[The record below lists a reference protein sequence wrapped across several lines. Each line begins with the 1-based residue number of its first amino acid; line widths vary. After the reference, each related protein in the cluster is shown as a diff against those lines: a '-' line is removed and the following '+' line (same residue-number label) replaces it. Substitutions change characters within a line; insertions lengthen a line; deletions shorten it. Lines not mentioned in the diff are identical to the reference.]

1 MHGSTLRDRPQ
12 RLCNSKPMTAFVTVL
27 FASFLASH
35 AHAVPPAAATEV
47 AELQAALGE
56 GGLEDAQEVGL
67 ALRRL
72 GLATVPEVGL
82 LDAAERLEL
91 TEHLKTAEI
100 SLGDRARLRR
110 MTALTGRAH
119 DGDPTESPEMWEQD
133 SGRAWTRP
141 YISDGQAQ
149 TRRAQQDGRDE
160 SATNKQLKNQAE
172 AHAGTAQPG
181 SGQASGSGISSD
193 SAPSFASDNL
203 SCADIRQNVYYF
215 LA

>member
-1 MHGSTLRDRPQ
+1 MVT
-12 RLCNSKPMTAFVTVL
+12 FVTVL
-27 FASFLASH
+27 FACFLASH
-35 AHAVPPAAATEV
+35 ARAVPPPVAAAAGL

-72 GLATVPEVGL
+72 GLATVLEVGL

-119 DGDPTESPEMWEQD
+119 DGDPAESPETWEQD
-133 SGRAWTRP
+133 SGSAWTRP

-149 TRRAQQDGRDE
+149 TRRAQQDGRDDE
-160 SATNKQLKNQAE
+160 SATNKQLKTQAE

-193 SAPSFASDNL
+193 SASSFASNNL
-203 SCADIRQNVYYF
+203 SCVDIRQMLI

>member
-1 MHGSTLRDRPQ
+1 MVT
-12 RLCNSKPMTAFVTVL
+12 FVTVL
-27 FASFLASH
+27 FACFLASH
-35 AHAVPPAAATEV
+35 ARAVPPAAAAGL

-72 GLATVPEVGL
+72 GLATVLEVGL

-133 SGRAWTRP
+133 SGSAWTRP

-149 TRRAQQDGRDE
+149 MRRAQQDGRDE

-193 SAPSFASDNL
+193 SASSFASNNL
-203 SCADIRQNVYYF
+203 SCVDIRQMPTTCLVQSTCS
-215 LA
+215 

>member
-1 MHGSTLRDRPQ
+1 MA
-12 RLCNSKPMTAFVTVL
+12 AFVTVL
-27 FASFLASH
+27 FACFLASH
-35 AHAVPPAAATEV
+35 ARAVPPVPAAV
-47 AELQAALGE
+47 LAELQAALGE

-72 GLATVPEVGL
+72 GLATVLEVGL

-119 DGDPTESPEMWEQD
+119 DGDPTESPEMWEPD
-133 SGRAWTRP
+133 SGSAWARP

-149 TRRAQQDGRDE
+149 MRRAQQDGRVDE
-160 SATNKQLKNQAE
+160 STTNKQLKTQAE

>member
-1 MHGSTLRDRPQ
+1 MVT
-12 RLCNSKPMTAFVTVL
+12 FVTVL
-27 FASFLASH
+27 FACFLASH
-35 AHAVPPAAATEV
+35 ARAVPPASAGL
-47 AELQAALGE
+47 AELQTALGE
-56 GGLEDAQEVGL
+56 GGLEDAQEAGL

-72 GLATVPEVGL
+72 GLATVPDVGL
-82 LDAAERLEL
+82 LDATERLEL

-133 SGRAWTRP
+133 SGSAWTRP

-149 TRRAQQDGRDE
+149 MRRAQQDGRDE
-160 SATNKQLKNQAE
+160 STATNKQLKTQAE

-193 SAPSFASDNL
+193 SASSFASNSL
-203 SCADIRQNVYYF
+203 SCVDIRQMPTTCLVQSTCS
-215 LA
+215 

>member
-1 MHGSTLRDRPQ
+1 MA
-12 RLCNSKPMTAFVTVL
+12 AFATVL
-27 FASFLASH
+27 FACFLHTSSH
-35 AHAVPPAAATEV
+35 ARAAVPPVPAAV
-47 AELQAALGE
+47 LAELQAALGE

-72 GLATVPEVGL
+72 GLATVLEVGL

-133 SGRAWTRP
+133 SGSAWTRP

-149 TRRAQQDGRDE
+149 MRRAQQDGRDE
-160 SATNKQLKNQAE
+160 SITNKQLKTQAE

-193 SAPSFASDNL
+193 NASSLAFNDL
-203 SCADIRQNVYYF
+203 FCVDIRQMPTTCLVQSTCS
-215 LA
+215 

>member
-1 MHGSTLRDRPQ
+1 MA
-12 RLCNSKPMTAFVTVL
+12 AFVTVL
-27 FASFLASH
+27 FACFLASH
-35 AHAVPPAAATEV
+35 ARAVPPVPAAV
-47 AELQAALGE
+47 LAELQAALGE

-72 GLATVPEVGL
+72 GLATVLEVGL

-91 TEHLKTAEI
+91 MEHLKTAEI

-119 DGDPTESPEMWEQD
+119 DGDRPMESPEMWEQD

-149 TRRAQQDGRDE
+149 MRRAQQDGRDE
-160 SATNKQLKNQAE
+160 SATDKQLKTQAE
-172 AHAGTAQPG
+172 AHASTAQPG

-193 SAPSFASDNL
+193 SASSFASNNL
-203 SCADIRQNVYYF
+203 SCVDIRQMPTTCLVQSTCS
-215 LA
+215 

>member
-1 MHGSTLRDRPQ
+1 MVT
-12 RLCNSKPMTAFVTVL
+12 FVTVL
-27 FASFLASH
+27 FACFLASH
-35 AHAVPPAAATEV
+35 ARAVPPVPAAV
-47 AELQAALGE
+47 LAELQAALGE

-72 GLATVPEVGL
+72 GLATVLEVGL

-149 TRRAQQDGRDE
+149 MRRAQQDGRDE
-160 SATNKQLKNQAE
+160 STTNKQLKTQAE

-193 SAPSFASDNL
+193 SASSFASNNL
-203 SCADIRQNVYYF
+203 SCVDIRQMPTTCLVQSTCS
-215 LA
+215 

>member
-1 MHGSTLRDRPQ
+1 MA
-12 RLCNSKPMTAFVTVL
+12 AFVTVL
-27 FASFLASH
+27 FASCFLTSH
-35 AHAVPPAAATEV
+35 ACAVPPVPAAV
-47 AELQAALGE
+47 LAELQAALGE

-72 GLATVPEVGL
+72 GLATVLEVGL

-133 SGRAWTRP
+133 SGSAWTRP

-149 TRRAQQDGRDE
+149 MRRAQQDGRDE
-160 SATNKQLKNQAE
+160 SATNKQLKTQAE
-172 AHAGTAQPG
+172 AHADTAQPG
-181 SGQASGSGISSD
+181 SGDEASGSGISSD
-193 SAPSFASDNL
+193 SASIFI
-203 SCADIRQNVYYF
+203 CFQ
-215 LA
+215 

>member
-1 MHGSTLRDRPQ
+1 MA
-12 RLCNSKPMTAFVTVL
+12 AFVTVL
-27 FASFLASH
+27 FACFLASH
-35 AHAVPPAAATEV
+35 ARAVPPVPAAV
-47 AELQAALGE
+47 LAELQAALGEGGLE

-133 SGRAWTRP
+133 SGSAWTRP

-149 TRRAQQDGRDE
+149 MRRAQQDGRDE

-193 SAPSFASDNL
+193 SASSFASNNL
-203 SCADIRQNVYYF
+203 SCVDIRQMPTTCLVQSTCS
-215 LA
+215 

>member
-1 MHGSTLRDRPQ
+1 M
-12 RLCNSKPMTAFVTVL
+12 AVFVTVL
-27 FASFLASH
+27 FAYCACFLASH
-35 AHAVPPAAATEV
+35 ARAVPPVPAAV
-47 AELQAALGE
+47 LAELQAALGE

-72 GLATVPEVGL
+72 GLATVLEVGL

-91 TEHLKTAEI
+91 TGHLKTAEI

-149 TRRAQQDGRDE
+149 MRRAQQDGRDE
-160 SATNKQLKNQAE
+160 SITNKQLKTQAE

-193 SAPSFASDNL
+193 SASSFASNNL
-203 SCADIRQNVYYF
+203 SCVDIRQMPTTCLVQSTCS
-215 LA
+215 

>member
-1 MHGSTLRDRPQ
+1 MA
-12 RLCNSKPMTAFVTVL
+12 AFVTVL
-27 FASFLASH
+27 FACFLASH
-35 AHAVPPAAATEV
+35 ARAVPPVPATAL

-72 GLATVPEVGL
+72 GLATVLEVGL

-91 TEHLKTAEI
+91 TEHLKIAEI

-119 DGDPTESPEMWEQD
+119 DGDPTESSEMWEQD
-133 SGRAWTRP
+133 SGSAWTRP

-149 TRRAQQDGRDE
+149 MRRAQQDGRDE
-160 SATNKQLKNQAE
+160 STTNTQLETQAE

-181 SGQASGSGISSD
+181 TSGQASGSGISSD
-193 SAPSFASDNL
+193 SASSFASNNL
-203 SCADIRQNVYYF
+203 SCVYIRQMPTTCLVQSTSVVKQ
-215 LA
+215 

>member
-1 MHGSTLRDRPQ
+1 MA
-12 RLCNSKPMTAFVTVL
+12 AFVTVL
-27 FASFLASH
+27 FACFLASH
-35 AHAVPPAAATEV
+35 ARAVPPVPAAAL

-56 GGLEDAQEVGL
+56 GELEDAQEVGI

-72 GLATVPEVGL
+72 GLATALEVGL

-110 MTALTGRAH
+110 MTALTGRVH

-133 SGRAWTRP
+133 SGSAWTRP

-149 TRRAQQDGRDE
+149 MRRAQQDARDE
-160 SATNKQLKNQAE
+160 STTNKQLKTQAE

-181 SGQASGSGISSD
+181 TSGQASGSGISSD
-193 SAPSFASDNL
+193 SASSFASNNL
-203 SCADIRQNVYYF
+203 SCVDIRPMSTTCLVQSIS
-215 LA
+215 

>member
-1 MHGSTLRDRPQ
+1 MVT
-12 RLCNSKPMTAFVTVL
+12 FVTVL
-27 FASFLASH
+27 FACFLASH
-35 AHAVPPAAATEV
+35 ARAVPPAAAAGL

-72 GLATVPEVGL
+72 GLATVLEVEL

-110 MTALTGRAH
+110 MTALTGRVH

-133 SGRAWTRP
+133 SGSAWTRP

-149 TRRAQQDGRDE
+149 TRPAQQDGRDE
-160 SATNKQLKNQAE
+160 STTNKQLKTQAE
-172 AHAGTAQPG
+172 AHAGAAQPG

-193 SAPSFASDNL
+193 SASSFAFNSL
-203 SCADIRQNVYYF
+203 SCVDIRQMPTTCLVQSTCS
-215 LA
+215 

>member
-1 MHGSTLRDRPQ
+1 M
-12 RLCNSKPMTAFVTVL
+12 TVL
-27 FASFLASH
+27 FACFLAGH
-35 AHAVPPAAATEV
+35 ARAMSPAAAGL

-67 ALRRL
+67 ALRRI
-72 GLATVPEVGL
+72 GLATVLEVGL

-91 TEHLKTAEI
+91 TGYLKTAEI

-119 DGDPTESPEMWEQD
+119 DGDPTEAPEMWEPD
-133 SGRAWTRP
+133 SGSAWTRP
-141 YISDGQAQ
+141 YMSDGQAQ
-149 TRRAQQDGRDE
+149 MRRAQQDGRRDE
-160 SATNKQLKNQAE
+160 STTNKQLKTQAE

-193 SAPSFASDNL
+193 SASSFAFNNL
-203 SCADIRQNVYYF
+203 SCVDIRQMPTTCLVQSTCS
-215 LA
+215 

>member
-1 MHGSTLRDRPQ
+1 M
-12 RLCNSKPMTAFVTVL
+12 AVL
-27 FASFLASH
+27 FACFLASR
-35 AHAVPPAAATEV
+35 AHAMPPAAAGL

-56 GGLEDAQEVGL
+56 GGLQDAQEVGL

-72 GLATVPEVGL
+72 GLATVLEVGL
-82 LDAAERLEL
+82 LDAAEQLEL
-91 TEHLKTAEI
+91 TEHFKTAEI

-133 SGRAWTRP
+133 SGSAWTRP
-141 YISDGQAQ
+141 CISDGQAQ

-160 SATNKQLKNQAE
+160 SDESTITNKQLKTQAE

-193 SAPSFASDNL
+193 SASSFASNNL
-203 SCADIRQNVYYF
+203 SCVDIRQMPTTCLVQSTCS
-215 LA
+215 

>member
-1 MHGSTLRDRPQ
+1 MA
-12 RLCNSKPMTAFVTVL
+12 AFVAVL
-27 FASFLASH
+27 FACFLASH
-35 AHAVPPAAATEV
+35 ARAVPPAAGAAGL

-72 GLATVPEVGL
+72 GLATVLEVGL

-119 DGDPTESPEMWEQD
+119 DGDPTESPEMWEPD
-133 SGRAWTRP
+133 SGSAWTRP

-149 TRRAQQDGRDE
+149 MRRAQQDGRDE
-160 SATNKQLKNQAE
+160 STTNKQLKTQAE

-193 SAPSFASDNL
+193 SASSFASNNL
-203 SCADIRQNVYYF
+203 SCVDIRQMPTTCLVQSTSVVKQ
-215 LA
+215 

>member
-1 MHGSTLRDRPQ
+1 MA
-12 RLCNSKPMTAFVTVL
+12 AFVTVM
-27 FASFLASH
+27 FACFLASH
-35 AHAVPPAAATEV
+35 ARAVPPAPAAGL

-56 GGLEDAQEVGL
+56 VGLEDAQEVGL

-91 TEHLKTAEI
+91 TEHLKTAKI

-110 MTALTGRAH
+110 MTALTAGRAH
-119 DGDPTESPEMWEQD
+119 DGDPTESPEMWEPD
-133 SGRAWTRP
+133 SGSAWARP

-160 SATNKQLKNQAE
+160 STTNKQLETQAE

-193 SAPSFASDNL
+193 SASSFASNNL
-203 SCADIRQNVYYF
+203 SCVDIRQMPTTC
-215 LA
+215 L

>member
-1 MHGSTLRDRPQ
+1 MVPL
-12 RLCNSKPMTAFVTVL
+12 VTVL
-27 FASFLASH
+27 FACFLTSH
-35 AHAVPPAAATEV
+35 AHAVPPARA
-47 AELQAALGE
+47 AELAELKAALGE
-56 GGLEDAQEVGL
+56 GGLEDTQEVGL

-72 GLATVPEVGL
+72 GLATVLEVGL

-119 DGDPTESPEMWEQD
+119 DGDPTESPEMWEHG
-133 SGRAWTRP
+133 SGSAWIRP

-149 TRRAQQDGRDE
+149 MRRAQQDGRDE
-160 SATNKQLKNQAE
+160 SATNKQLKNQVE
-172 AHAGTAQPG
+172 AHASTAQPG

-193 SAPSFASDNL
+193 SASSFASNNL
-203 SCADIRQNVYYF
+203 SCVDIRQMPTTCLVQSTCS
-215 LA
+215 

>member
-1 MHGSTLRDRPQ
+1 MA
-12 RLCNSKPMTAFVTVL
+12 AFVTVL
-27 FASFLASH
+27 FACFLASH
-35 AHAVPPAAATEV
+35 ARAVPPAAAGL

-56 GGLEDAQEVGL
+56 GGLEDAQVVGL

-72 GLATVPEVGL
+72 GLATMLEVGL

-110 MTALTGRAH
+110 VTALTGRAH
-119 DGDPTESPEMWEQD
+119 KHGDPTESPEMWEQD
-133 SGRAWTRP
+133 PGRALTRP
-141 YISDGQAQ
+141 YISDRQAQ
-149 TRRAQQDGRDE
+149 MRRAQQDGRDE
-160 SATNKQLKNQAE
+160 SATNTQLNNQAE

-181 SGQASGSGISSD
+181 IGQASGSGISSD
-193 SAPSFASDNL
+193 SASSFASNNL
-203 SCADIRQNVYYF
+203 SLS

>member
-1 MHGSTLRDRPQ
+1 MA
-12 RLCNSKPMTAFVTVL
+12 AFVTVL
-27 FASFLASH
+27 FACFLASH
-35 AHAVPPAAATEV
+35 ARAVPPVPAAV
-47 AELQAALGE
+47 LAELQAALGE

-82 LDAAERLEL
+82 LDAAEWLEL

-133 SGRAWTRP
+133 SGRATWTRP
-141 YISDGQAQ
+141 YIYDGQAQ
-149 TRRAQQDGRDE
+149 MRRAQQNGRDE

-172 AHAGTAQPG
+172 AHASTAQPG

-193 SAPSFASDNL
+193 SASSFASNNL
-203 SCADIRQNVYYF
+203 SYVLDN
-215 LA
+215 

>member
-1 MHGSTLRDRPQ
+1 MA
-12 RLCNSKPMTAFVTVL
+12 AFVTVL
-27 FASFLASH
+27 FACFLASH
-35 AHAVPPAAATEV
+35 ARAVPPVPATV
-47 AELQAALGE
+47 LAELQASLGE

-119 DGDPTESPEMWEQD
+119 DGDPTESPKMWEQD

-149 TRRAQQDGRDE
+149 MRRAQQDGRDE

-193 SAPSFASDNL
+193 SASSFASNNL
-203 SCADIRQNVYYF
+203 SCVDIRQMPTTCLVQSTCS
-215 LA
+215 

>member
-1 MHGSTLRDRPQ
+1 MVT
-12 RLCNSKPMTAFVTVL
+12 FVTVL
-27 FASFLASH
+27 FACFLASH
-35 AHAVPPAAATEV
+35 ARAVPPAAAAGL

-72 GLATVPEVGL
+72 GLATVLEVGL

-133 SGRAWTRP
+133 SGSAWTRP

-149 TRRAQQDGRDE
+149 MRRAQQDGRDE
-160 SATNKQLKNQAE
+160 SATNKPLETQAE

-193 SAPSFASDNL
+193 SASSFASNNL
-203 SCADIRQNVYYF
+203 SCVIV
-215 LA
+215 

>member
-1 MHGSTLRDRPQ
+1 MVT
-12 RLCNSKPMTAFVTVL
+12 FVTVL
-27 FASFLASH
+27 FACFLASH
-35 AHAVPPAAATEV
+35 ARAVPPAAAAGL

-67 ALRRL
+67 ALRRV
-72 GLATVPEVGL
+72 GLATVLEVGL

-91 TEHLKTAEI
+91 NEHLKTAEI

-110 MTALTGRAH
+110 MAALTGRAH

-133 SGRAWTRP
+133 SGSAWTRP

-149 TRRAQQDGRDE
+149 MRRAQQDGRDE
-160 SATNKQLKNQAE
+160 SITNKQLKTQAE

-193 SAPSFASDNL
+193 SASSFASNNL
-203 SCADIRQNVYYF
+203 SCVDIRQMPTTCLVQSTCS
-215 LA
+215 

>member
-1 MHGSTLRDRPQ
+1 MA
-12 RLCNSKPMTAFVTVL
+12 AFVTVL
-27 FASFLASH
+27 FACFLASH
-35 AHAVPPAAATEV
+35 ARAVPPVPAAV
-47 AELQAALGE
+47 LAELQAALGE

-72 GLATVPEVGL
+72 GLATVLEVGL

-149 TRRAQQDGRDE
+149 MRRAQQDGRDE
-160 SATNKQLKNQAE
+160 STATNKQLKTQAE

-193 SAPSFASDNL
+193 SASSFASNNL
-203 SCADIRQNVYYF
+203 SCVDIRHPTTCLVQSTCTSMR
-215 LA
+215 

>member
-1 MHGSTLRDRPQ
+1 MVT
-12 RLCNSKPMTAFVTVL
+12 FVSVL
-27 FASFLASH
+27 FACLLASH
-35 AHAVPPAAATEV
+35 ARAVPPAAAAGL

-72 GLATVPEVGL
+72 RVATVLEVGL
-82 LDAAERLEL
+82 LDAAERFEL

-119 DGDPTESPEMWEQD
+119 AADPTESPEMWEQD

-141 YISDGQAQ
+141 YISDGQVQ
-149 TRRAQQDGRDE
+149 MRRAQQDGRDE
-160 SATNKQLKNQAE
+160 SATNKQLKTQAE
-172 AHAGTAQPG
+172 AYAGTAQPS

-193 SAPSFASDNL
+193 SASSFASNNL
-203 SCADIRQNVYYF
+203 SCVDVNLNL

>member
-1 MHGSTLRDRPQ
+1 MA
-12 RLCNSKPMTAFVTVL
+12 AFVTVL
-27 FASFLASH
+27 FTCFLASH
-35 AHAVPPAAATEV
+35 ARAVPPAFAGL
-47 AELQAALGE
+47 AELQSALGE

-72 GLATVPEVGL
+72 GLATVLEVEL
-82 LDAAERLEL
+82 LDRAERLEL

-110 MTALTGRAH
+110 MTALAPGRAH

-133 SGRAWTRP
+133 SGSASTRP
-141 YISDGQAQ
+141 CISDGQAQ
-149 TRRAQQDGRDE
+149 MRRAQQDGRDE
-160 SATNKQLKNQAE
+160 STTNTQLKTQAE

-193 SAPSFASDNL
+193 SASSFASNNL
-203 SCADIRQNVYYF
+203 SCVDIRQMPTTCLVQSTCS
-215 LA
+215 

>member
-1 MHGSTLRDRPQ
+1 MA
-12 RLCNSKPMTAFVTVL
+12 AFVTVL
-27 FASFLASH
+27 FACLILASH
-35 AHAVPPAAATEV
+35 ARAVPPVPAAVLAK
-47 AELQAALGE
+47 LQAALGE

-67 ALRRL
+67 ALRRH
-72 GLATVPEVGL
+72 GLATVLEVGL
-82 LDAAERLEL
+82 LDATERLEL

-119 DGDPTESPEMWEQD
+119 DGDPTESPEMWEPD
-133 SGRAWTRP
+133 SGSAWTRP

-149 TRRAQQDGRDE
+149 MRRAQHDGRDE
-160 SATNKQLKNQAE
+160 PTTNTPLETQAE

-193 SAPSFASDNL
+193 SASSFASNNL
-203 SCADIRQNVYYF
+203 SCVDIRQMPTTCLVQSTAVVK
-215 LA
+215 L

>member
-1 MHGSTLRDRPQ
+1 MA
-12 RLCNSKPMTAFVTVL
+12 AFVTVL
-27 FASFLASH
+27 FACFLASH
-35 AHAVPPAAATEV
+35 ARAVPPVPAAVLAK
-47 AELQAALGE
+47 LQAALGE

-72 GLATVPEVGL
+72 GLATVLEVGL

-133 SGRAWTRP
+133 SGSAWTRP

-149 TRRAQQDGRDE
+149 MRRAQQDGRRDE
-160 SATNKQLKNQAE
+160 STTNKQLKTQAE

-193 SAPSFASDNL
+193 SASSFASNNL
-203 SCADIRQNVYYF
+203 SCVDIRQMPTTCLVQSTAVVK
-215 LA
+215 L

>member
-1 MHGSTLRDRPQ
+1 MA
-12 RLCNSKPMTAFVTVL
+12 AFVTVL
-27 FASFLASH
+27 FACFLASH
-35 AHAVPPAAATEV
+35 ARAVPPATAGL

-56 GGLEDAQEVGL
+56 GGLEDAQEAGL
-67 ALRRL
+67 ALHRL

-133 SGRAWTRP
+133 AGRAWTRS
-141 YISDGQAQ
+141 YISDGHEAQ
-149 TRRAQQDGRDE
+149 MRRAQQDGRDE

-172 AHAGTAQPG
+172 AHASTAQPG
-181 SGQASGSGISSD
+181 SGEASGSGISSD
-193 SAPSFASDNL
+193 SASSFASNNL
-203 SCADIRQNVYYF
+203 SCVDIRPMSTTCLVQSTCS
-215 LA
+215 

>member
-1 MHGSTLRDRPQ
+1 MA
-12 RLCNSKPMTAFVTVL
+12 AFVTVL
-27 FASFLASH
+27 FACFLASH
-35 AHAVPPAAATEV
+35 ARAVPPVPAAAL

-119 DGDPTESPEMWEQD
+119 DGDPTESPEMWDMWEQD

-141 YISDGQAQ
+141 YISDAGQAQ
-149 TRRAQQDGRDE
+149 MRRAQQDGRDD
-160 SATNKQLKNQAE
+160 SATNKQLKTQAE
-172 AHAGTAQPG
+172 AHAGTAQPAG
-181 SGQASGSGISSD
+181 SGKASGSGISSD
-193 SAPSFASDNL
+193 SASILICFQIIS
-203 SCADIRQNVYYF
+203 

>member
-1 MHGSTLRDRPQ
+1 MA
-12 RLCNSKPMTAFVTVL
+12 AFVTVL
-27 FASFLASH
+27 FACICFLASH
-35 AHAVPPAAATEV
+35 ARAVPPVPAAVLAK
-47 AELQAALGE
+47 LQAALGE

-82 LDAAERLEL
+82 LDRTERLEL

-119 DGDPTESPEMWEQD
+119 DGDPTESPQMWEQD
-133 SGRAWTRP
+133 SGSAWTRP

-149 TRRAQQDGRDE
+149 MRRAQQDGRDE
-160 SATNKQLKNQAE
+160 SATNKQLKTQAE
-172 AHAGTAQPG
+172 AHASTAQPG

-193 SAPSFASDNL
+193 SASSFASNNL
-203 SCADIRQNVYYF
+203 SCVDIRQMPTTCLVQSTCS
-215 LA
+215 